1 MLRWFVD
8 FFNAYDQYHLRG
20 MLRNPLTTEL
30 FAALMHNN
38 ACLLHDSNTH
48 LRDHETS
55 LQLVRRLSLANKN
68 KPL

>member
-38 ACLLHDSNTH
+38 A
-48 LRDHETS
+48 S
-55 LQLVRRLSLANKN
+55 L
-68 KPL
+68 

>member
-38 ACLLHDSNTH
+38 A
-48 LRDHETS
+48 S
-55 LQLVRRLSLANKN
+55 LCQD
-68 KPL
+68 

>member
-1 MLRWFVD
+1 MTYCQGMNCVALVCR

-38 ACLLHDSNTH
+38 A
-48 LRDHETS
+48 S
-55 LQLVRRLSLANKN
+55 LWQD
-68 KPL
+68 